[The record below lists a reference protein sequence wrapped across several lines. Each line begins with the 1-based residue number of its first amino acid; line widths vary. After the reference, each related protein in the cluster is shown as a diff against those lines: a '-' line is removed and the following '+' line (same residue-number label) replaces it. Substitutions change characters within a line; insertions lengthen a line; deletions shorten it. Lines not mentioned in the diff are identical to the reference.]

1 MLHHFETTTIS
12 RQNHADRQPSS
23 DPLEQHLAIDDV
35 TMLVL
40 ATLAAVVAAVL
51 LALGF

>member
-1 MLHHFETTTIS
+1 MS
-12 RQNHADRQPSS
+12 RQNHADGQPSN
-23 DPLEQHLAIDDV
+23 DPLERHLAIDDA
-35 TMLVL
+35 TMLTL